1 MSVHFGGK
9 KVKELYYGGKKVK
22 EAWYGGQKVYGAAGG
37 RIFGKWTTNF
47 NYVVGDRV
55 AHRGI
60 MYECIE
66 AHTSDRG
73 DYPSSAT
80 NQPGYGWDQYT
91 FWKQIGYAYEFGF

>member
-1 MSVHFGGK
+1 
-9 KVKELYYGGKKVK
+9 
-22 EAWYGGQKVYGAAGG
+22 
-37 RIFGKWTTNF
+37 
-47 NYVVGDRV
+47 
-55 AHRGI
+55 